1 MTQRRSYRWP
11 QPLAGQQARIWYG
24 GDYNPDQWPEEVWDD
39 DVRLMKKAGVNLVS
53 VGIFSWAK
61 IETSEGVYDF
71 DWLDRI
77 INKLGEA
84 GIAVDLAS
92 ATASPPMWLTQAHPE
107 VLWKDYRG
115 DVCQPGARQHW
126 RPTSPVFR
134 EYALKLCRAMAE
146 HYKGNP
152 YVVAWHVSNEY
163 GCHNRFDYSEDA
175 ERAFRKWCEER
186 YGTID
191 AVNDAWGTAFW
202 AQRMNDFTEIVPPRF
217 IGDGNFMNPGKLLD
231 FKRFSSDALKAFYVA
246 ERDALAEITPDLPL
260 TTNFM
265 VSAAGS
271 VLDYDDW
278 GREVD
283 FVSNDHYFIPGEAHL
298 DELAFSASLV
308 DGIARK
314 DPWFLMEHST
324 SAVNWRP
331 VNYRKEPGQLVRDS
345 LAHVAMGADAVCY
358 FQWRQSKAGAEK
370 FHSAMVPHAGE
381 DSAVFRDVCELGA
394 DLNTLAD
401 NGLLGTKLAKSKV
414 AVVFDYES
422 EWASEHTATPTQK
435 VHHVDEPLQWFR
447 ALADHGV
454 TADVV
459 PVRGAWDDYE
469 MVVLPSVYL
478 LSEETTRR
486 VRDYVVG
493 GGRLVVTYY
502 TGISDEKDH
511 VWLGGYPGSIR
522 DVVGVRVEEFM
533 PMGDDFPGVPDCLG
547 LSNGA
552 VAHDIADVIGSVDG
566 TATVLETFKDDPWT
580 GMDGAPAIVA
590 HTFGEGRSVYVGARL
605 GRDGIALSLPEILD
619 SLGMAEAGGNDG
631 RVLRVEREGADGSRF
646 VFSFNRTHETVRVP
660 VKGEVVVSSF
670 AEVSGET
677 ISIKPNGVIVTKQ

>member
-1 MTQRRSYRWP
+1 MERKEFKWP
-11 QPLAGQQARIWYG
+11 QPLAGNEPRIWYG
-24 GDYNPDQWPEEVWDD
+24 GDYNPDQWPEEVWDED
-39 DVRLMKKAGVNLVS
+39 IELMQQAGVNLVS
-53 VGIFSWAK
+53 VAIFSWAK
-61 IETSEGVYDF
+61 LEPEEGVYDF
-71 DWLDRI
+71 DWLDRVI
-77 INKLGEA
+77 DKLGKA

-92 ATASPPMWLTQAHPE
+92 GTASPPMWMTQAHPE
-107 VLWKDYRG
+107 ILWVDYRG

-126 RPTSPVFR
+126 RATSPVFLD
-134 EYALKLCRAMAE
+134 YALSLCRKMAE
-146 HYKGNP
+146 HYKDNP
-152 YVVAWHVSNEY
+152 YVVSWHVSNEY

-175 ERAFRKWCEER
+175 EHAFQQWCEER

-202 AQRMNDFTEIVPPRF
+202 AQRMNDFSEIVPPRF

-231 FKRFSSDALKAFYVA
+231 FKRFSSDALKAFYIA
-246 ERDALAEITPDLPL
+246 ERDTLAEITPDLPL

-265 VSAAGS
+265 VSASGS

-278 GREVD
+278 GDEVD

-324 SAVNWRP
+324 SAVNWREI
-331 VNYRKEPGQLVRDS
+331 NYRKEPGQLVRDS

-394 DLNTLAD
+394 DLNKLSD
-401 NGLLGTKLAKSKV
+401 EGILGSRLAKSRV

-422 EWASEHTATPTQK
+422 EWATEHTATPTQH
-435 VHHVDEPLQWFR
+435 VHHVDEPLAWFR
-447 ALADHGV
+447 ALADQGV

-486 VRDYVVG
+486 VRDYVVS

-533 PMGDDFPGVPDCLG
+533 PMGDDFTGVPDRLE

-631 RVLRVEREGADGSRF
+631 RVLHVEREGADGSRF

-660 VKGEVVVSSF
+660 VEGEVVVSSF
-670 AEVSGET
+670 ADVDGET
-677 ISIKPNGVIVTKQ
+677 ASIKPNGVIVTKQ

>member
-1 MTQRRSYRWP
+1 MTQRRAYRWP
-11 QPLAGQQARIWYG
+11 QPLAGQQERIWYG

-77 INKLGEA
+77 IDKLGEA

-175 ERAFRKWCEER
+175 EHAFQQWCEER

-202 AQRMNDFTEIVPPRF
+202 AQRMNDFSEIVPPRF

-231 FKRFSSDALKAFYVA
+231 FKRFSSDALKAFYIA
-246 ERDALAEITPDLPL
+246 ERDTLAEITPDLPL

-265 VSAAGS
+265 VSASGS

-278 GREVD
+278 GDEVD

-324 SAVNWRP
+324 SAVNWREI
-331 VNYRKEPGQLVRDS
+331 NYRKEPGQLVRDS

-394 DLNTLAD
+394 DLNKLSD
-401 NGLLGTKLAKSKV
+401 EGILGSRLAKSRV

-422 EWASEHTATPTQK
+422 EWATEHTATPTQH
-435 VHHVDEPLQWFR
+435 VHHVDEPLAWFR
-447 ALADHGV
+447 ALADQGV

-533 PMGDDFPGVPDCLG
+533 PMGDDFTGVPDRLE

-590 HTFGEGRSVYVGARL
+590 HTFGEGRSVYVGACL

-631 RVLRVEREGADGSRF
+631 RVLHVEREGADGSRF

-660 VKGEVVVSSF
+660 VEGEVVVSSF
-670 AEVSGET
+670 ADVDGET
-677 ISIKPNGVIVTKQ
+677 ASIKPNGVIVTKQ

>member
-1 MTQRRSYRWP
+1 
-11 QPLAGQQARIWYG
+11 
-24 GDYNPDQWPEEVWDD
+24 
-39 DVRLMKKAGVNLVS
+39 
-53 VGIFSWAK
+53 
-61 IETSEGVYDF
+61 
-71 DWLDRI
+71 
-77 INKLGEA
+77 
-84 GIAVDLAS
+84 
-92 ATASPPMWLTQAHPE
+92 
-107 VLWKDYRG
+107 
-115 DVCQPGARQHW
+115 
-126 RPTSPVFR
+126 
-134 EYALKLCRAMAE
+134 
-146 HYKGNP
+146 
-152 YVVAWHVSNEY
+152 
-163 GCHNRFDYSEDA
+163 
-175 ERAFRKWCEER
+175 
-186 YGTID
+186 
-191 AVNDAWGTAFW
+191 
-202 AQRMNDFTEIVPPRF
+202 
-217 IGDGNFMNPGKLLD
+217 
-231 FKRFSSDALKAFYVA
+231 
-246 ERDALAEITPDLPL
+246 
-260 TTNFM
+260 M
-265 VSAAGS
+265 VSASGS

-278 GREVD
+278 GDEVD

-324 SAVNWRP
+324 SAVNWREI
-331 VNYRKEPGQLVRDS
+331 NYRKEPGQLVRDS

-394 DLNTLAD
+394 DLNKLSD
-401 NGLLGTKLAKSKV
+401 EGILGSRLAKSRV

-422 EWASEHTATPTQK
+422 EWATEHTATPTQH
-435 VHHVDEPLQWFR
+435 VHHVDEPLAWFR
-447 ALADHGV
+447 ALADQGV

-533 PMGDDFPGVPDCLG
+533 PMGDDFTGVPDRLE

-631 RVLRVEREGADGSRF
+631 RVLHVEREGADGSRF

-660 VKGEVVVSSF
+660 VEGEVVVSSF
-670 AEVSGET
+670 ADVDGET
-677 ISIKPNGVIVTKQ
+677 ASIKPNGVIVTKQ